1 MGDINHW
8 TPSYPTYVAASVHT
22 TPGPPGPAGRDGAPG
37 TPGTPGLVGA
47 QGPAG
52 NDGAPG
58 TQLTVGPAFPAA
70 GTSHIGDVY
79 ISDAG
84 IIYRFDGTN
93 WDIEYTL
100 PTRTH
105 VLTSQFIFTLDSQVN
120 SYLGLTS
127 INGDF
132 ANVSVPI
139 DVAAV
144 VTKFSAKVTL
154 GDVLSEAVTVKLAL
168 WSGTGLGTSSGTL
181 DIAIA
186 AGGLTG
192 TGTVALNVALNAFD
206 GVAVQYRGVVKSSDA
221 SPVGVNVTKGVVI
234 SSAISYQAP

>member
-8 TPSYPTYVAASVHT
+8 KPPYPTYVPASGQT
-22 TPGPPGPAGRDGAPG
+22 IPGPPGPAGRDGLPG
-37 TPGTPGLVGA
+37 RDGATGRVGA
-47 QGPAG
+47 PGPAG
-52 NDGAPG
+52 SDGAPG

-105 VLTSQFIFTLDSQVN
+105 VLTSQFIFTLDAQVN
-120 SYLGLTS
+120 SYLGLTT

-144 VTKFSAKVTL
+144 VTKFSAKVTV

-168 WSGTGLGTSSGTL
+168 WSGTGAGTSSSAL
-181 DIAIA
+181 NCDIA
-186 AGGLTG
+186 AGSLTG
-192 TGTVALNVALNAFD
+192 TGTVILNVALNAFD
-206 GVAVQYRGVVKSSDA
+206 GVAVQYLGVVKSSDS
-221 SPVGVNVTKGVVI
+221 SPVGVNVTKGVVV